1 MTATKPTPQ
10 MLADDALR
18 AAVAELPKLPWVAA
32 DFVGAD
38 CRIGDDHDGYPSVW
52 VRLIAKDA
60 AVERPGFFDDLR
72 RVRERIKEYLR
83 DADVLGDRFMYDRLI
98 TETEL
103 RELMED
109 LANER

>member
-1 MTATKPTPQ
+1 MTATKT
-10 MLADDALR
+10 ARDDALR

-32 DFVGAD
+32 DFVEAD

-72 RVRERIKEYLR
+72 RVRERIREHLQA
-83 DADVLGDRFMYDRLI
+83 ADLLGDRYLYERLDSESERW
-98 TETEL
+98 ETMGDGE
-103 RELMED
+103 
-109 LANER
+109 

>member
-1 MTATKPTPQ
+1 MTATKPTT
-10 MLADDALR
+10 DDDLR
-18 AAVAELPKLPWVAA
+18 AAVAELPKLPWLAA

-60 AVERPGFFDDLR
+60 TVERPGFFDEFRLTSD
-72 RVRERIKEYLR
+72 RVCEHLR
-83 DADVLGDRFMYDRLI
+83 DAGVLGDRFMFDDLI

-103 RELMED
+103 REMLED
-109 LANER
+109 IANEHRALA

>member
-18 AAVAELPKLPWVAA
+18 AAVTELPKLPWVAA

-52 VRLIAKDA
+52 GRLIAKDA
-60 AVERPGFFDDLR
+60 AVERPGLFDDLR
-72 RVRERIKEYLR
+72 RTRERIR
-83 DADVLGDRFMYDRLI
+83 DSFREAGLLGDRYMYDRLI

-103 RELMED
+103 RELLED
-109 LANER
+109 IANER